1 MSRNSKL
8 QKHEQSTISIFENKN
23 VYAALENLERYT
35 PNWDETSIWEV
46 EYQIDRLKL
55 MKYLDISRDNDRHDT
70 MRAFYLYVNDLN
82 PQNNPEKK
90 YHCLHLEL
98 RK

>member
-1 MSRNSKL
+1 MKIKYRFCFTLILKI
-8 QKHEQSTISIFENKN
+8 QD
-23 VYAALENLERYT
+23 ER
-35 PNWDETSIWEV
+35 EKG
-46 EYQIDRLKL
+46 DRLKL

-90 YHCLHLEL
+90 YHCLHLVL